1 MIKGTDG
8 LVHISELADG
18 YVKNVTDVVKMGEE
32 IEVLVTE
39 IDNMG
44 RVNLSRKQAIEKKNE
59 Q

>member
-1 MIKGTDG
+1 
-8 LVHISELADG
+8 
-18 YVKNVTDVVKMGEE
+18 MGEE
-32 IEVLVTE
+32 VDVLVTE